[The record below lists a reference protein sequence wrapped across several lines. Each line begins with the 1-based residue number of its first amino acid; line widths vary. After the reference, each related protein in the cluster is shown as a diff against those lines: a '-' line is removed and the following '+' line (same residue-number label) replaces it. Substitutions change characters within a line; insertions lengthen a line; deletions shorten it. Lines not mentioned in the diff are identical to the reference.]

1 MGRIQRWVSNYEAS
15 ARQLPVHFRSLMQF
29 GPQVRGTVGRYEDS
43 GFATSLWPKARKIHH
58 A

>member
-1 MGRIQRWVSNYEAS
+1 
-15 ARQLPVHFRSLMQF
+15 LPVHFRSLMQF